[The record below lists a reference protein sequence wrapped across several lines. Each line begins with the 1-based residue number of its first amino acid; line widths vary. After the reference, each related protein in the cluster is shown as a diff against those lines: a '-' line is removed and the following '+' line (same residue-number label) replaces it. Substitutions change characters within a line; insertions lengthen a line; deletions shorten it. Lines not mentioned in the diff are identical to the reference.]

1 MISGGIFDVAKKE
14 SSLEKINNRLSDE
27 STWSN
32 LDLSQSLNKEKA
44 DLEKFLNLFLSV
56 DEGINDNLDFLDIA
70 IEESDDASIDE
81 INAETLILIS
91 SVEDLEFNR
100 MFSNKMDPNSAF
112 IDIQSGSGGTEA
124 QDWADMLLRMYTRW
138 AEKHEFSVSVI
149 EHSPGQV
156 AGIKSASLLIKGSY
170 AYGWLRTETGV
181 HRLVRKSPFDSGSRR
196 HTSFASVFISPE
208 IDESIEVE
216 SVSYTHLTLPTILLV

>member
-1 MISGGIFDVAKKE
+1 MISGGIFDVAQKQ
-14 SSLEKINNRLSDE
+14 SSLEDINLKLSDE

-32 LDLSQSLNKEKA
+32 LELSQSLNKEKA
-44 DLEKFLNLFLSV
+44 DLEKFLDLFLSV
-56 DEGINDNLDFLDIA
+56 DEAISDNLDFLDIA
-70 IEESDDASIDE
+70 IEESDDASINE
-81 INAETLILIS
+81 INEEAQALIS

-149 EHSPGQV
+149 EHSPGEV
-156 AGIKSASLLIKGSY
+156 AGIKSASLLIKGVMRM
-170 AYGWLRTETGV
+170 G
-181 HRLVRKSPFDSGSRR
+181 GS
-196 HTSFASVFISPE
+196 E
-208 IDESIEVE
+208 LKQESIDW
-216 SVSYTHLTLPTILLV
+216 

>member
-1 MISGGIFDVAKKE
+1 MISGGIFDVAQKQ
-14 SSLEKINNRLSDE
+14 SSLEDINNRLSEE

-32 LDLSQSLNKEKA
+32 LELSQSLNKEKA
-44 DLEKFLNLFLSV
+44 DLEKFLNSFLSV
-56 DEGINDNLDFLDIA
+56 DEAINDNLDFLDIA
-70 IEESDDASIDE
+70 IEESDDGSIEE
-81 INAETLILIS
+81 INEETQALTPK
-91 SVEDLEFNR
+91 VEDLEFNR

-149 EHSPGQV
+149 EHSPGEV

-208 IDESIEVE
+208 IDESIDVE
-216 SVSYTHLTLPTILLV
+216 LNPADGRIDTYRT

>member
-1 MISGGIFDVAKKE
+1 MISGGIFDVANKE
-14 SSLEKINNRLSDE
+14 SSLESINNRLSDE

-56 DEGINDNLDFLDIA
+56 DEAINDNLDFLDIA
-70 IEESDDASIDE
+70 IEESDDASINE
-81 INAETLILIS
+81 INVETLILIS

-124 QDWADMLLRMYTRW
+124 QDWADMLFRMYT
-138 AEKHEFSVSVI
+138 SCLLYT
-149 EHSPGQV
+149 SPSPRDKRQSRMPS
-156 AGIKSASLLIKGSY
+156 SA
-170 AYGWLRTETGV
+170 
-181 HRLVRKSPFDSGSRR
+181 
-196 HTSFASVFISPE
+196 
-208 IDESIEVE
+208 
-216 SVSYTHLTLPTILLV
+216 

>member
-1 MISGGIFDVAKKE
+1 MSQALNI
-14 SSLEKINNRLSDE
+14 EKA
-27 STWSN
+27 N
-32 LDLSQSLNKEKA
+32 LD
-44 DLEKFLNLFLSV
+44 KFLNSFLSV
-56 DEGINDNLDFLDIA
+56 DEAINDNLELLDIA
-70 IEESDDASIDE
+70 LEESDENSIHE
-81 INAETLILIS
+81 INEETKVLIT

-138 AEKHEFSVSVI
+138 AEKHEFTVSVI
-149 EHSPGQV
+149 EHSPGEV

-181 HRLVRKSPFDSGSRR
+181 HRLVRNLPLILAAGD
-196 HTSFASVFISPE
+196 IP
-208 IDESIEVE
+208 
-216 SVSYTHLTLPTILLV
+216 HLHLFLFLQKLMNQLRLN

>member
-1 MISGGIFDVAKKE
+1 M
-14 SSLEKINNRLSDE
+14 
-27 STWSN
+27 
-32 LDLSQSLNKEKA
+32 
-44 DLEKFLNLFLSV
+44 SV
-56 DEGINDNLDFLDIA
+56 DEAISDNLDFLDIA
-70 IEESDDASIDE
+70 IEESDEASINE
-81 INAETLILIS
+81 INEEAQALIS

-149 EHSPGQV
+149 EHSPGEV

-170 AYGWLRTETGV
+170 AYGLSLI
-181 HRLVRKSPFDSGSRR
+181 H
-196 HTSFASVFISPE
+196 I
-208 IDESIEVE
+208 
-216 SVSYTHLTLPTILLV
+216 

>member
-1 MISGGIFDVAKKE
+1 MISGGIFDVAQKQ
-14 SSLEKINNRLSDE
+14 SSLEDINSKLSDE

-32 LDLSQSLNKEKA
+32 LELSQSLNKEKV
-44 DLEKFLNLFLSV
+44 DLEKFLDLFLSV
-56 DEGINDNLDFLDIA
+56 DEAINDNLDFLDIA
-70 IEESDDASIDE
+70 IEESDDASINE
-81 INAETLILIS
+81 INEEAKALIS

-149 EHSPGQV
+149 EHSPGEV
-156 AGIKSASLLIKGSY
+156 AGIK
-170 AYGWLRTETGV
+170 
-181 HRLVRKSPFDSGSRR
+181 
-196 HTSFASVFISPE
+196 
-208 IDESIEVE
+208 
-216 SVSYTHLTLPTILLV
+216 

>member
-1 MISGGIFDVAKKE
+1 M
-14 SSLEKINNRLSDE
+14 
-27 STWSN
+27 
-32 LDLSQSLNKEKA
+32 
-44 DLEKFLNLFLSV
+44 SV
-56 DEGINDNLDFLDIA
+56 DEAISDNLDFLDIA
-70 IEESDDASIDE
+70 IEESDDASINE
-81 INAETLILIS
+81 INEEAQGLIS
-91 SVEDLEFNR
+91 NVEDLEFNR

-149 EHSPGQV
+149 EHSPGEV

-181 HRLVRKSPFDSGSRR
+181 HRLVRKSPFPFSNKC
-196 HTSFASVFISPE
+196 
-208 IDESIEVE
+208 
-216 SVSYTHLTLPTILLV
+216 